1 MRKRKAM
8 RSMLFRP
15 SLRQLLSV
23 LFFLFA
29 ALSAAAIGI
38 LWTQSAWDR
47 EVQTVQDQHLQLSKH
62 LAKALTRYAKD
73 VEAVFYLVA
82 LNLANQQP
90 ILHLDALLRRLHFKH
105 ICIVNRL
112 GRVEQLLSPMP
123 GLQIEHIP
131 EQLLRNLLT
140 AGGGDEYQLTFSNV
154 LPDQN
159 GEPTLYLWYPI
170 SPDRYALGALKST
183 YFVQLQQAIA
193 FGENG
198 HAVIVDRSGH
208 VIAHPHPQWQT
219 SMKDISGLPPI
230 RRMLAGETGVSWF
243 YSPAVKADM
252 VAGFTTSPETRW
264 GIMVPQP
271 VSELMANVVQVKW
284 VIWSVVGLI
293 VLGSALLGSLV
304 AHWLASHLRRIGAT
318 AERFAMGFYE
328 ARVGMLD
335 RFYPREAASLAAQFN
350 TMADEVTMSWQARRE
365 SEERFRDFAQIAA
378 DWFWETDLNQ
388 VFTYMSPMSQMGRF
402 WNAEA
407 YLGRH
412 RRDFIYDDT
421 EGHVTDLIQH
431 YMDREAPFDQVP
443 CSILKRD
450 GNLLHLLLS
459 GRPRRNSE
467 GVVVGYRGVAR
478 DITEHVRADEQ
489 LRQAQR
495 EEEMRQAQKMEA
507 IGILAGGIAHDF
519 NNTLGIILGYTG
531 LTLQM
536 TDDSQIQH
544 NLQHVFNAGERAKD
558 MVQQIL
564 AFSRKSDPERKAIY
578 LHEAVVETLKLLR
591 ASLPTTIDIRQAIPA
606 GIQDV
611 VLADTTQMHQV
622 IMNLC
627 MNAAY
632 AMRETGGILD
642 VRISI
647 RHINHVF
654 TLQHP
659 ELRSGPHV
667 CLIIRDTGCG
677 MEADVVERIFEPYFT
692 TKGVGEGTGM
702 GLAVVHGI
710 IASHSGA
717 ITVHSTPGMG
727 TTFAIYLPQIDAVV
741 DRETPGATPL
751 LHGQGS
757 ILFVDDEAVLTFLA
771 QEMLKQLG
779 YEVEVH
785 MNSLEALASFQN
797 TPDRFDL
804 VITDQTMPMMT
815 GEVLVQELRKI
826 RPDIPIILC
835 TGYSHRIDA
844 DKAAAQGIDAFCMK
858 PLVMHD
864 LGVVIRR
871 ILAQRAAA
879 ETPRLKTS
887 TSKPYRANEI
897 AV

>member
-1 MRKRKAM
+1 M

-208 VIAHPHPQWQT
+208 VIAHPHPQWQA

-252 VAGFTTSPETRW
+252 VAGFTTSPETGW

-271 VSELMANVVQVKW
+271 VSELMANVAQVQW

-677 MEADVVERIFEPYFT
+677 MQADVVERIFEPYFT

-815 GEVLVQELRKI
+815 GEVLAQELRKI

>member
-1 MRKRKAM
+1 M

-29 ALSAAAIGI
+29 AISAAAIGV
-38 LWTQSAWDR
+38 LWTQSAWNR
-47 EVQTVQDQHLQLSKH
+47 EVQTVRDQHLQLAKH
-62 LAKALTRYAKD
+62 LAEALTRYATD
-73 VEAVFYLVA
+73 VEAVFYLAA
-82 LNLANQQP
+82 LNIARQQP

-112 GRVEQLLSPMP
+112 GRVERLISPTP
-123 GLQIEHIP
+123 GRQIEHLP
-131 EQLLRNLLT
+131 EQLLRNLLA
-140 AGGGDEYQLTFSNV
+140 AGGGEEYQPTFSNV
-154 LPDQN
+154 LADQN

-170 SPDRYALGALKST
+170 SPGRYALGALKST
-183 YFVQLQQAIA
+183 YFVQLQQAIT
-193 FGENG
+193 FGQNG
-198 HAVIVDRSGH
+198 YAAIVDRSGH
-208 VIAHPHPQWQT
+208 IIAHPHPQWQA
-219 SMKDISGLPPI
+219 SMKNISGLPPI

-243 YSPAVKADM
+243 YSPSVKAEM
-252 VAGFTTSPETRW
+252 VAGFTTTPETGW

-271 VSELMANVVQVKW
+271 VSELRANVAQVKW

-293 VLGSALLGSLV
+293 LPGSALLGSLV
-304 AHWLASHLRRIGAT
+304 ARWLASHLRYIGET
-318 AERFAMGFYE
+318 AERVAMGFYE
-328 ARVGMLD
+328 ARVSMLD
-335 RFYPREAASLAAQFN
+335 RFQTRETASLAAQFN
-350 TMADEVTMSWQARRE
+350 AMADEVTTSWQARRE

-388 VFTYMSPMSQMGRF
+388 VFTYMSPMPQVDRF
-402 WNAEA
+402 RNAEA

-412 RRDFIYDDT
+412 RRDLIYNDA
-421 EGHVTDLIQH
+421 EGQVTNLIQQ

-443 CSILKRD
+443 CSVLGRD
-450 GNLLHLLLS
+450 GHLLHLLLS
-459 GRPRRNSE
+459 GQPRRNSE

-478 DITEHVRADEQ
+478 DITEHVRADAQ
-489 LRQAQR
+489 LRQAQQ
-495 EEEMRQAQKMEA
+495 EEERRQAQKMEA

-536 TDDSQIQH
+536 TDDGQIQH

-564 AFSRKSDPERKAIY
+564 TFSRKSDPERKAIY
-578 LHEAVVETLKLLR
+578 LHEAVVEALKLLR
-591 ASLPTTIDIRQAIPA
+591 ASLPTTIDIRQAISA
-606 GIQDV
+606 GIQDG

-622 IMNLC
+622 VMNLC
-627 MNAAY
+627 TNAAH

-647 RHINHVF
+647 RHLDHGF
-654 TLQHP
+654 TLHHP
-659 ELRSGPHV
+659 ELRPGPHV
-667 CLIIRDTGCG
+667 CLMIRDTGCG

-710 IASHSGA
+710 IASHGGA

-727 TTFAIYLPQIDAVV
+727 TTFAIYLPQINAVV
-741 DRETPGATPL
+741 DRETPDEEPL
-751 LHGQGS
+751 PQGQGS
-757 ILFVDDEAVLTFLA
+757 ILFVDDEAILTLLVP
-771 QEMLKQLG
+771 EMLKQLG

-785 MNSLEALASFQN
+785 MSSLEALASFQSA
-797 TPDRFDL
+797 PDRFDL

-815 GEVLVQELRKI
+815 GEMLAQELRNI

-844 DKAAAQGIDAFCMK
+844 DKAAVQGIDAFCMK
-858 PLVMHD
+858 PLVTHD
-864 LGVVIRR
+864 LGLVIRR
-871 ILAQRAAA
+871 VLAQRAAA
-879 ETPRLKTS
+879 ETPRLKMS
-887 TSKPYRANEI
+887 TSKPTRANGTP
-897 AV
+897 V

>member
-1 MRKRKAM
+1 
-8 RSMLFRP
+8 MLFRP

-29 ALSAAAIGI
+29 AIPAAAIGV

-47 EVQTVQDQHLQLSKH
+47 EVQTVQDQHLRLANH

-73 VEAVFYLVA
+73 VEAVFYLAA

-112 GRVEQLLSPMP
+112 GRVEQLISPTP

-131 EQLLRNLLT
+131 EQLLQNLLA
-140 AGGGDEYQLTFSNV
+140 AGGGEEYQPTFSNV

-170 SPDRYALGALKST
+170 SSDRYALGALKST
-183 YFVQLQQAIA
+183 YLVQLQQAIT
-193 FGENG
+193 FGQNG
-198 HAVIVDRSGH
+198 HAAIVDRSGH
-208 VIAHPHPQWQT
+208 VIAHPHPQWQA
-219 SMKDISGLPPI
+219 SMKDISGLAPI

-243 YSPAVKADM
+243 YSPAVQADM
-252 VAGFTTSPETRW
+252 IAGFTTSPETGW

-271 VSELMANVVQVKW
+271 VSELKANVAQVKW

-293 VLGSALLGSLV
+293 LLGSALLGNLV
-304 AHWLASHLRRIGAT
+304 AHWLASHLRHIGET
-318 AERFAMGFYE
+318 AERVAMGYYE

-335 RFYPREAASLAAQFN
+335 RFQTREAASLAAQFN
-350 TMADEVTMSWQARRE
+350 AMADEVTTSWQARRE

-378 DWFWETDLNQ
+378 DGFWETDLNQ
-388 VFTYMSPMSQMGRF
+388 VFTYMSPMPQLGRF
-402 WNAEA
+402 QNAEA

-412 RRDFIYDDT
+412 RRDVIYNDA
-421 EGHVTDLIQH
+421 EGHVTNLIQQ

-443 CSILKRD
+443 CFSLGRD
-450 GNLLHLLLS
+450 GHRLHLLLS
-459 GRPRRNSE
+459 GQPMRNAE
-467 GVVVGYRGVAR
+467 GVVIGYRGVAR
-478 DITEHVRADEQ
+478 DITEQVRADEQ
-489 LRQAQR
+489 LRQAQQ

-507 IGILAGGIAHDF
+507 IGTLAGGIAHDF

-544 NLQHVFNAGERAKD
+544 NLQHVFKAGERAKA

-564 AFSRKSDPERKAIY
+564 TFSRKSDPERKAIY
-578 LHEAVVETLKLLR
+578 LHEAVVEALKLLR
-591 ASLPTTIDIRQAIPA
+591 ASLPTTIDIRQAIPSD
-606 GIQDV
+606 IQDV

-627 MNAAY
+627 TNAAH

-647 RHINHVF
+647 RHIDHVF
-654 TLQHP
+654 TLHHP
-659 ELRSGPHV
+659 ELRPGPYV
-667 CLIIRDTGCG
+667 CLMIRDTGCG

-692 TKGVGEGTGM
+692 TKGVSEGTGM

-710 IASHSGA
+710 IASHGGA

-727 TTFAIYLPQIDAVV
+727 TTFTIYLPQIDAEVT
-741 DRETPGATPL
+741 RETPDEVPL
-751 LHGQGS
+751 PQGQGS
-757 ILFVDDEAVLTFLA
+757 ILFVDDEAVLTLLVP
-771 QEMLKQLG
+771 EMLKQLG

-785 MNSLEALASFQN
+785 MSSLEALASFES

-815 GEVLVQELRKI
+815 GEVLAQELRKI

-835 TGYSHRIDA
+835 TGFSHRIDA

-858 PLVMHD
+858 PLVTHD
-864 LGVVIRR
+864 LGLVIRR
-871 ILAQRAAA
+871 VLTQRAAA
-879 ETPRLKTS
+879 ETPRLKMS
-887 TSKPYRANEI
+887 TSKPPRANGTP
-897 AV
+897 V

>member
-1 MRKRKAM
+1 
-8 RSMLFRP
+8 
-15 SLRQLLSV
+15 
-23 LFFLFA
+23 
-29 ALSAAAIGI
+29 
-38 LWTQSAWDR
+38 
-47 EVQTVQDQHLQLSKH
+47 
-62 LAKALTRYAKD
+62 
-73 VEAVFYLVA
+73 
-82 LNLANQQP
+82 
-90 ILHLDALLRRLHFKH
+90 
-105 ICIVNRL
+105 
-112 GRVEQLLSPMP
+112 
-123 GLQIEHIP
+123 
-131 EQLLRNLLT
+131 
-140 AGGGDEYQLTFSNV
+140 
-154 LPDQN
+154 
-159 GEPTLYLWYPI
+159 
-170 SPDRYALGALKST
+170 
-183 YFVQLQQAIA
+183 
-193 FGENG
+193 
-198 HAVIVDRSGH
+198 
-208 VIAHPHPQWQT
+208 
-219 SMKDISGLPPI
+219 
-230 RRMLAGETGVSWF
+230 
-243 YSPAVKADM
+243 
-252 VAGFTTSPETRW
+252 
-264 GIMVPQP
+264 
-271 VSELMANVVQVKW
+271 
-284 VIWSVVGLI
+284 
-293 VLGSALLGSLV
+293 
-304 AHWLASHLRRIGAT
+304 
-318 AERFAMGFYE
+318 
-328 ARVGMLD
+328 
-335 RFYPREAASLAAQFN
+335 
-350 TMADEVTMSWQARRE
+350 
-365 SEERFRDFAQIAA
+365 
-378 DWFWETDLNQ
+378 
-388 VFTYMSPMSQMGRF
+388 
-402 WNAEA
+402 
-407 YLGRH
+407 
-412 RRDFIYDDT
+412 
-421 EGHVTDLIQH
+421 
-431 YMDREAPFDQVP
+431 
-443 CSILKRD
+443 
-450 GNLLHLLLS
+450 
-459 GRPRRNSE
+459 
-467 GVVVGYRGVAR
+467 
-478 DITEHVRADEQ
+478 
-489 LRQAQR
+489 
-495 EEEMRQAQKMEA
+495 MRQAQKMEA